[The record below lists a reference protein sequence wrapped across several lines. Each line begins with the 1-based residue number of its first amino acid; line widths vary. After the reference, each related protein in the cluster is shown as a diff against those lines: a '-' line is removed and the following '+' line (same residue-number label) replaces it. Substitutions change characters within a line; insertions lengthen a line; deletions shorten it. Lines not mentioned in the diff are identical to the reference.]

1 MPSIA
6 EKDKNAWIP
15 VVEIMD
21 KGPEIKSRGTQTT
34 GLFYPSSRSLNKTM
48 DAQVSKQVV
57 YSQSRG
63 RIPQL
68 QDYSPGKGEE
78 GQRISV
84 LLPTITY
91 WYYNIHS

>member
-6 EKDKNAWIP
+6 EMDKNAWIP

-21 KGPEIKSRGTQTT
+21 TGPEMKSRGTQTA
-34 GLFYPSSRSLNKTM
+34 GLFYPSSRCINKAI

-57 YSQSRG
+57 YSQARD

-78 GQRISV
+78 GHGVVIGH
-84 LLPTITY
+84 LK
-91 WYYNIHS
+91 